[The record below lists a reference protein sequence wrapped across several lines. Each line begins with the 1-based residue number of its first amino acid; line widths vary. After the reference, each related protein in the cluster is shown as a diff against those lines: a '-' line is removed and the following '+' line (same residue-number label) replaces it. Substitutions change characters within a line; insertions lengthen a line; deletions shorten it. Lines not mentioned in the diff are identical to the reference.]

1 MDKSTKYILLA
12 GGAYLA
18 WRAYSLNKLSNKID
32 YSPSGA
38 KIDVDKKSRKITL
51 TLLLKVTNP
60 TQVNVTVT
68 DTFGKVVDAAGNT
81 LGTFNTG
88 TYDIVPGDNTVKI
101 PVVISGLGAF
111 LSFSKAIAS
120 KKLPVVTIQYTN
132 LIGALPVSDKITFDL
147 SKANNIDMSV
157 GNISRSAGDEPIK
170 TSGIKTRG
178 NGAAT
183 KGTMARGPLA

>member
-1 MDKSTKYILLA
+1 M
-12 GGAYLA
+12 
-18 WRAYSLNKLSNKID
+18 
-32 YSPSGA
+32 
-38 KIDVDKKSRKITL
+38 
-51 TLLLKVTNP
+51 
-60 TQVNVTVT
+60 NVTVT

-111 LSFSKAIAS
+111 LSFSKAIAT

-147 SKANNIDMSV
+147 SKANNT
-157 GNISRSAGDEPIK
+157 GISTCDYQR
-170 TSGIKTRG
+170 
-178 NGAAT
+178 
-183 KGTMARGPLA
+183 L